1 MDKEILQKE
10 KEYLK
15 KVENQLDYDI
25 SILEKFLT
33 IEKSEIQQEKYALRS
48 NHVTETDAYDSFFDT
63 CMRID
68 DYEEREAELNKLKRI
83 RNNPYFA
90 RIDVKEKN
98 NKSYYNYIGY
108 RSLNN
113 PEGGFY
119 VIDWR
124 APFSSLFYD
133 FDKGYFNY
141 STISG
146 KVEGEIINKR
156 QFKIENQELKYY
168 FDSDLKVD
176 DDILQETLSSNTS
189 EKMRNIVATIQ
200 REQNQIIRCSEKNNT
215 LVLGVA
221 GSGKTSIALH
231 RVAYLLYKLKGNLKS
246 SEVLILSPNEM
257 FSSYISQ
264 VLPELNEN
272 NTINTTFE
280 KILQNELGE
289 NVLFETKQAQVER
302 KIKGKLKV
310 DEQKNTY
317 EFFIELYNFV
327 INYLNKNF
335 KPKNITIGAFNIPES
350 KIKNLYFRTYGNYMP
365 FKRIEWIVDNI
376 IEAFFSS
383 YKKLEFK
390 LQEFLRAKLYRMFTN
405 NNPIN
410 IYKEFLNA
418 QNKKMLLVNKKI
430 KHEDIIPILF
440 INYMLYDCIDYSSFK
455 HVVIDE
461 AQDYNPIQLYLINSF
476 FNCPKTIVGDIGQAV
491 NPTTS
496 KSAINNIKNIFGMVL
511 KEFKLADTTKIEPND
526 IVELNLNKSYRS
538 SYEITKLSNSILNR
552 TDAVAI
558 KRNAE
563 SPKLIKVDTFDQFK
577 VELGKLFEQFNKC
590 GYNNIG
596 VITKNLAKAKS
607 VYSMLKNE
615 FPTLKLVSGVNN
627 HLNGT
632 LVLPAFASK
641 GLEFDAV
648 IIFNANEE
656 EFNSELDKQLL
667 YIACSRALHSLTL
680 IHTSKPTSFV
690 LDYFKG
696 GNKND

>member
-1 MDKEILQKE
+1 MDKEVLQKE
-10 KEYLK
+10 KEYLRT
-15 KVENQLDYDI
+15 VEEQLDSDI
-25 SILEKFLT
+25 KVLSSFLT
-33 IEKSEIQQEKYALRS
+33 KEQSEIQQEKYALRDT
-48 NHVTETDAYDSFFDT
+48 HVTETDAYDSFFDT
-63 CMRID
+63 CLRMED
-68 DYEEREAELNKLKRI
+68 FEERKNELEKLNRI
-83 RNNPYFA
+83 KSNPYFA

-98 NKSYYNYIGY
+98 GKSYYNYIGY

-119 VIDWR
+119 IIDWR

-133 FDKGYFNY
+133 FDKGPFSY

-146 KVEGEIINKR
+146 KVEGEIVNKR
-156 QFKIENQELKYY
+156 QFKIENEELKYY

-176 DDILQETLSSNTS
+176 DDVLQETLSSNTS
-189 EKMRNIVATIQ
+189 EKMKNIVATIQ
-200 REQNQIIRCSEKNNT
+200 REQNRIIRCSEKVNT

-246 SEVLILSPNEM
+246 SDVLILSPNEM

-264 VLPELNEN
+264 VLPELNED

-280 KILQNELGE
+280 KIIQNELGE
-289 NVLFETKQAQVER
+289 QVLFETKQAQVER
-302 KIKGKLKV
+302 KIKGKSKV
-310 DEQKNTY
+310 DEQKNSY
-317 EFFIELYNFV
+317 AFFLELYNFV
-327 INYLNKNF
+327 LDFLNKKF
-335 KPKNITIGAFNIPES
+335 RPKNITIGAYNIPES
-350 KIKNLYFRTYGNYMP
+350 KIKNLYFKTYGKYLP
-365 FKRIEWIVDNI
+365 FKRIEWIIDNI
-376 IEAFFSS
+376 IESFFSS

-390 LQEFLRAKLYRMFTN
+390 LQEFLRAKIYRMFTN

-410 IYKEFLNA
+410 IYKEFLLTK
-418 QNKKMLLVNKKI
+418 NKKLLLVNKKI

-440 INYMLYDCIDYSSFK
+440 INYLLYGSIDYSSFK

-461 AQDYNPIQLYLINSF
+461 AQDYNPIQMFLINSF
-476 FNCPKTIVGDIGQAV
+476 FSCPKTIVGDIGQAINPIKSNETIV
-491 NPTTS
+491 NL
-496 KSAINNIKNIFGMVL
+496 KNIFGLCDKEYKFYDVNNIVPSELLEL
-511 KEFKLADTTKIEPND
+511 K
-526 IVELNLNKSYRS
+526 LNKSYRS
-538 SYEITKLSNSILNR
+538 SYEITTLSNSILNR
-552 TDAVAI
+552 TDCVAI

-563 SPKLIKVDTFDQFK
+563 KPQLIKVDS
-577 VELGKLFEQFNKC
+577 FEQFEGELNKLFGHFEKC

-596 VITKNLAKAKS
+596 IITKSLTQAKS
-607 VYSMLKNE
+607 LYAMLKTK
-615 FPTLKLVSGVNN
+615 FPNLKLLSSVNN
-627 HLNGT
+627 HLNGI

-648 IIFNANEE
+648 IIFNANSL

-667 YIACSRALHSLTL
+667 YIATSRALHSLTL
-680 IHTSKPTSFV
+680 IHTAKPTSFV

>member
-1 MDKEILQKE
+1 MEKEILQKE
-10 KEYLK
+10 KDYLQT
-15 KVENQLDYDI
+15 VENQLDKDI
-25 SILEKFLT
+25 GVLEKFLT
-33 IEKSEIQQEKYALRS
+33 LEKSEIQQEKYALRDT
-48 NHVTETDAYDSFFDT
+48 HVTETDAYDSFFDT
-63 CMRID
+63 CMRIE
-68 DYEEREAELNKLKRI
+68 DYEERVNELNKLKRI
-83 RNNPYFA
+83 QNNPYFA

-133 FDKGYFNY
+133 FDKGYFTY

-146 KVEGEIINKR
+146 KVEGEITNKR
-156 QFKIENQELKYY
+156 QFKIENRELKYY

-176 DDILQETLSSNTS
+176 DDVLQETLSSNTS

-246 SEVLILSPNEM
+246 SDVLILSPNEM

-302 KIKGKLKV
+302 KIKGKSKV

-317 EFFIELYNFV
+317 EFFLELYNYVVNFF
-327 INYLNKNF
+327 NKKF
-335 KPKNITIGAFNIPES
+335 KPKNILIGAFNIPEA
-350 KIKNLYFRTYGNYMP
+350 KIKNLYYRTYGKYLP
-365 FKRIEWIVDNI
+365 FKRIEWIIDNL
-376 IEAFFSS
+376 IESFFSS

-390 LQEFLRAKLYRMFTN
+390 LQEFLRAKLYRMFSN

-410 IYKEFLNA
+410 IYKEFLLT
-418 QNKKMLLVNKKI
+418 QNKKLILANKKI

-440 INYMLYDCIDYSSFK
+440 INYMLYGSINYSSFK

-491 NPTTS
+491 NPQTAQ
-496 KSAINNIKNIFGMVL
+496 SAILNIKNIFGMCC
-511 KEFKLADTTKIEPND
+511 KEYRLANTND
-526 IVELNLNKSYRS
+526 IIPDEIVELKLNKSYRS
-538 SYEITKLSNSILNR
+538 SYEITTLSNSILRR

-558 KRNAE
+558 KR
-563 SPKLIKVDTFDQFK
+563 SSDKPQLIKVNSMEQFK
-577 VELGKLFEQFNKC
+577 VELGKLFERFEKC

-596 VITKNLAKAKS
+596 VITKSISKAKS
-607 VYSMLKNE
+607 LYAMLKSE
-615 FPTLKLVSGVNN
+615 FPNLKLVSGVNN

-648 IIFNANEE
+648 IIFNANSE
-656 EFNSELDKQLL
+656 EFNSELDRQLL
-667 YIACSRALHSLTL
+667 YVASSRALHSLTL
-680 IHTSKPTSFV
+680 IHTLEPTGFV

-696 GNKND
+696 GSKND

>member
-10 KEYLK
+10 KDYLQ
-15 KVENQLDYDI
+15 KVEIQLDKDI
-25 SILEKFLT
+25 SVLETFLSK
-33 IEKSEIQQEKYALRS
+33 EKSEIQQEKYALRDT
-48 NHVTETDAYDSFFDT
+48 HVTETDAYDSFFDT

-68 DYEEREAELNKLKRI
+68 DYDERAQELEKLKRI
-83 RNNPYFA
+83 QLNPYFA

-146 KVEGEIINKR
+146 KVEGEITNKR
-156 QFKIENQELKYY
+156 QFKIENRELKYY

-176 DDILQETLSSNTS
+176 DDVLQETLSSNTS

-246 SEVLILSPNEM
+246 SDVLILSPNEM

-302 KIKGKLKV
+302 KIKGKSKV

-327 INYLNKNF
+327 VDYLNKKF
-335 KPKNITIGAFNIPES
+335 KPKNILIGAFNIPES
-350 KIKNLYFRTYGNYMP
+350 KIKNLYFRTYGKYLP
-365 FKRIEWIVDNI
+365 FKRIDWMIDNI
-376 IEAFFSS
+376 IESFFAS

-390 LQEFLRAKLYRMFTN
+390 LQEFLRAKLYRMFSN

-410 IYKEFLNA
+410 IYKEFLLTK
-418 QNKKMLLVNKKI
+418 NKKMLLVNKKI
-430 KHEDIIPILF
+430 KHEDIIPVLF
-440 INYMLYDCIDYSSFK
+440 INYMIYGSINYSSFK

-491 NPTTS
+491 NPEVANN
-496 KSAINNIKNIFGMVL
+496 AISNIKNIFGMCL
-511 KEFKLADTTKIEPND
+511 KEYRLANTSSIEPEE
-526 IVELNLNKSYRS
+526 IVELKLNKSYRS
-538 SYEITKLSNSILNR
+538 SYEITTLSNSILHR
-552 TDAVAI
+552 TDAIAI
-558 KRNAE
+558 KREAE
-563 SPKLIKVDTFDQFK
+563 KPQLIKVESFNQFK
-577 VELGKLFEQFNKC
+577 TELGKLFERFDKC

-596 VITKNLAKAKS
+596 VITKSISKAKS
-607 VYSMLKNE
+607 LYAMLKTE
-615 FPTLKLVSGVNN
+615 FPNLKLVSGVNN

-632 LVLPAFASK
+632 LVLPAYASK

-648 IIFNANEE
+648 IIFNANQE
-656 EFNSELDKQLL
+656 EFNSELDRQLL
-667 YIACSRALHSLTL
+667 YIASSRALHSLTL
-680 IHTSKPTSFV
+680 IHTLKPTSFV